1 MTVVYPTIVE
11 TTLVLTSHWNA
22 TEISTATLSLMRKA
36 VKIHHQKKVCFVKTF
51 IVTMYE
57 EHF

>member
-11 TTLVLTSHWNA
+11 TTLALTSHWNA

-36 VKIHHQKKVCFVKTF
+36 VKIHHQKKVCFVNAF
-51 IVTMYE
+51 VVTNV
-57 EHF
+57 